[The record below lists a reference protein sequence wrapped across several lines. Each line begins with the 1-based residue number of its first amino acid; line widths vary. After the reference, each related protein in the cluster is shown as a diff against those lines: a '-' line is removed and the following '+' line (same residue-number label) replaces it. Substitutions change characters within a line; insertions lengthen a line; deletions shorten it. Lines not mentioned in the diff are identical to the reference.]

1 MIVTLLTAG
10 LSGIILLVLS
20 FRVVSARTKTK
31 VMIGDGGESHLLGR
45 IRAHANFAEYM
56 PVLLILIG
64 VIEGVHGTSTPLWIA
79 AIVLLVARVAHAI
92 GMEMPAP
99 NPFRVVGAAGTWTVL
114 LWLSGWALWLAY
126 SASR

>member
-20 FRVVSARTKTK
+20 FRVVSARQKTK
-31 VMIGDGGESHLLGR
+31 VMIGDGGEGHLLGR

-56 PVLLILIG
+56 PLLLVLIG
-64 VIEGVHGTSTPLWIA
+64 VIEGVSGTGTPLWIA
-79 AIVLLVARVAHAI
+79 AIVLLVVRVAHAI
-92 GMEMPAP
+92 GMELSAP
-99 NPFRVVGAAGTWTVL
+99 NPFRVIGAGGTWTVL